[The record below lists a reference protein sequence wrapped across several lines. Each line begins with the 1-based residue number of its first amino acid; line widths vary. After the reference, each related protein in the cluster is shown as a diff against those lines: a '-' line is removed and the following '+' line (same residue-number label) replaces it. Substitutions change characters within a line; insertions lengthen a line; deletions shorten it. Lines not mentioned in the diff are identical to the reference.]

1 MLRDQHGLTVSTL
14 STEAAAGFDSTVS
27 AYLKYRTDAP
37 QHLARTLAADPE
49 FGLAYCLAGYFAM
62 LSYKLVNI
70 CLLYTSPSP
79 RD

>member
-37 QHLARTLAADPE
+37 KHLARTLAADPE
-49 FGLAYCLAGYFAM
+49 FGLAQRYIAAGRRSLGRGLATFA
-62 LSYKLVNI
+62 L
-70 CLLYTSPSP
+70 
-79 RD
+79 